1 MEFGLYVDPSSLTQR
16 HALYDS
22 EEEEENGKETVDIT
36 RSDAGT
42 APIKEGGTL
51 IVAVGTTAS
60 IFVQSY
66 LAVVDGPLCSL
77 VANSPTVFKG
87 KFFPSP
93 RRSHADET
101 KSEDSVCV
109 SEVFAAKTNSEEKG
123 SCCVCVH
130 EKNLKPEYCNAW
142 ASKVKC
148 TFQCVFRSHNI
159 ECDMFL
165 LVTTGI

>member
-22 EEEEENGKETVDIT
+22 EEEEENGKEAVDIT
-36 RSDAGT
+36 ISDAGT
-42 APIKEGGTL
+42 APIKEGDTL
-51 IVAVGTTAS
+51 IVAVETTAS

-66 LAVVDGPLCSL
+66 LAVVDGPVRSL

-93 RRSHADET
+93 RSSHADEK
-101 KSEDSVCV
+101 KSEDPVCV

-130 EKNLKPEYCNAW
+130 AKPLKPEYCNTW

-148 TFQCVFRSHNI
+148 VHFSVFRSRNI
-159 ECDMFL
+159 ERES
-165 LVTTGI
+165 V